1 MLKSPLGKN
10 GEVMQQDK
18 DRGQRAAALAGDARA
33 IKHLKDEVRAGKN
46 WYSALLEAISMWRSP
61 EEEYNGERYLY
72 LVGGEA
78 FDWLRLAER
87 LCDEISESIPGDE
100 LNNLLFFDRPPVVL
114 SEQEFKTALGPSKY
128 RAYLN
133 YLYGVLIEQALLLA
147 TIYEIRKASIVPLS
161 PEEEA
166 ARAYRRIYRAE
177 LNDLLNAFQKEMK
190 YPHRKSLT
198 LTEMKEFTYW
208 LFRYRVK
215 TSEKSRVASDTKKAL
230 LLMYRRM
237 SNRKL

>member
-1 MLKSPLGKN
+1 MTS
-10 GEVMQQDK
+10 MQQDK
-18 DRGQRAAALAGDARA
+18 DQAWNAAALAGDARA
-33 IKHLKDEVRAGKN
+33 IQHLREQLKAGRN
-46 WYSALLEAISMWRSP
+46 WYTALLEAIVMWRSP
-61 EEEYNGERYLY
+61 EEEYKGERYLY
-72 LVGGEA
+72 LIGGEA

-87 LCDEISESIPGDE
+87 LCDEISDSVPEDE
-100 LNNLLFFDRPPVVL
+100 MSNLLFFDRPPFEI
-114 SEQEFKTALGPSKY
+114 SKQEFKAALGPAKY

-147 TIYEIRKASIVPLS
+147 TIYEVRKASVVPLV

-166 ARAYRRIYRAE
+166 VRAYKKIYRAE
-177 LNDLLNAFQKEMK
+177 LSDLLSRFQKDMK

-198 LTEMKEFTYW
+198 LTELKEFTYW

-230 LLMYRRM
+230 LLMYRKM
-237 SNRKL
+237 SNRKP

>member
-1 MLKSPLGKN
+1 MP
-10 GEVMQQDK
+10 QDK
-18 DRGQRAAALAGDARA
+18 DGGQRAAALAGDARA
-33 IKHLKDEVRAGKN
+33 IKHLKDEVKAGKN
-46 WYSALLEAISMWRSP
+46 WYTALLETINMWRSP
-61 EEEYNGERYLY
+61 EEEHNGERYLY
-72 LVGGEA
+72 LVGGQA

-87 LCDEISESIPGDE
+87 LCDEINEAIPEDE
-100 LNNLLFFDRPPVVL
+100 LVNLLFFDRPPI
-114 SEQEFKTALGPSKY
+114 EIGEPEFKLALGPAKY

-147 TIYEIRKASIVPLS
+147 TIYEVRKASIMPLS

-166 ARAYRRIYRAE
+166 ARAYRRIYQAE
-177 LNDLLNAFQKEMK
+177 LPDLLNAFQKEMK

-198 LTEMKEFTYW
+198 LTELKEFTYW

-215 TSEKSRVASDTKKAL
+215 TSEKPRVASDTKKAL

-237 SNRKL
+237 SGRSV

>member
-1 MLKSPLGKN
+1 MP
-10 GEVMQQDK
+10 QDK
-18 DRGQRAAALAGDARA
+18 DGGQRAAALAGDARA
-33 IKHLKDEVRAGKN
+33 IKHLKDEVKAGKN
-46 WYSALLEAISMWRSP
+46 WYTALLETINMWRSP
-61 EEEYNGERYLY
+61 EEEHNGERYLY
-72 LVGGEA
+72 LVGGQA

-87 LCDEISESIPGDE
+87 LCDEINEAIPEDE
-100 LNNLLFFDRPPVVL
+100 LINLLFFDRPPI
-114 SEQEFKTALGPSKY
+114 EIGEPEFKLALGPAKY

-147 TIYEIRKASIVPLS
+147 TIYEVRKASIMPLS

-166 ARAYRRIYRAE
+166 ARAYRRIYQAE
-177 LNDLLNAFQKEMK
+177 LPDLLNAFQKEMK

-198 LTEMKEFTYW
+198 LTELKEFTYW

-215 TSEKSRVASDTKKAL
+215 TSEKPRVASDTKKAL

-237 SNRKL
+237 SGRSV

>member
-1 MLKSPLGKN
+1 MDSEKMKQ
-10 GEVMQQDK
+10 ET
-18 DRGQRAAALAGDARA
+18 AAAGDARA
-33 IKHLKDEVRAGKN
+33 IRHLKAEIKAGKS
-46 WYSALLEAISMWRSP
+46 WYPALLEAIRLWRSP

-72 LVGGEA
+72 LIGGQA

-87 LCDEISESIPGDE
+87 LCDEIKDMVPEDE
-100 LNNLLFFDRPPVVL
+100 LTNLLFFDRPPVRL
-114 SEQEFKTALGPSKY
+114 TEAEFKQVLGPAKY

-147 TIYEIRKASIVPLS
+147 SIYEVRKASIVPLK

-166 ARAYRRIYRAE
+166 ARAYRRIYHAE
-177 LNDLLNAFQKEMK
+177 LADLLDAFQKEMK

-208 LFRYRVK
+208 LFKYRVK
-215 TSEKSRVASDTKKAL
+215 TSEKSRIASDTKKAL
-230 LLMYRRM
+230 ALMYRKM
-237 SNRKL
+237 SGRNV